1 MSDIP
6 SIAPLRNVAALHTLV
21 ERLINRGAETGADL
35 PGMATFYGPSGD
47 GKSTAGIYVRNRFDA
62 VLVQCKSTW
71 TKASLCRAILTEMGL
86 PPTGTIDAMAER
98 ITEALAISDR
108 CLIVDEADF
117 LVQRRMIEVLRD
129 IYEGSKAPVILI
141 GEEGM
146 PQKLRAWERIHN
158 RMLDWVATQPAEMAD
173 VRHLAK
179 IYAPGIEID
188 EAMAKRVL
196 DESRL
201 SIRRICVNLDSILQ
215 FARLQGLDRV
225 TVEAWGRRSLFTGEA
240 PEPRGRIARRAG
252 ARA

>member
-146 PQKLRAWERIHN
+146 PQKLRAWLGLCVGGEVGDGRAVHHPEGHP
-158 RMLDWVATQPAEMAD
+158 PA
-173 VRHLAK
+173 RHGA
-179 IYAPGIEID
+179 AHPG
-188 EAMAKRVL
+188 
-196 DESRL
+196 
-201 SIRRICVNLDSILQ
+201 
-215 FARLQGLDRV
+215 G
-225 TVEAWGRRSLFTGEA
+225 
-240 PEPRGRIARRAG
+240 AG
-252 ARA
+252 ARGRTGQHLEREPPWPETRQLFTCRATRWSS

>member
-1 MSDIP
+1 MTDIP
-6 SIAPLRNVAALHTLV
+6 SIAPLRNVAALNTLI
-21 ERLINRGAETGADL
+21 ERLITRGGESGVDL

-71 TKASLCRAILTEMGL
+71 TKASLCRAVLTEMGL
-86 PPTGTIDAMAER
+86 PVTGTIDAMAER
-98 ITEALAISDR
+98 ITEALAVTDR

-146 PQKLRAWERIHN
+146 PQKLRAWERIHG
-158 RMLDWVATQPAEMAD
+158 RMLDWVATQPAELAD

-179 IYAPGIEID
+179 IYAPGVEID
-188 EAMAKRVL
+188 APMMERVL
-196 DESRL
+196 AESRL

-215 FARLQGLDRV
+215 FARRQGLARV
-225 TVEAWGRRSLFTGEA
+225 GIEDWGRRALFTGEA
-240 PEPRGRIARRAG
+240 PEPRGRVVRRIG
-252 ARA
+252 GRA